1 MKAMKVALE
10 VKLTPRR
17 SRNSKVVKST
27 KVLFEAGNGLIP
39 PKLFA
44 IEQYLSVSTSFRAVN
59 RSSLQI
65 LRIDREGIIDDVI
78 SHGI

>member
-1 MKAMKVALE
+1 MALV
-10 VKLTPRR
+10 VKLTPRW

-27 KVLFEAGNGLIP
+27 KMLFEAGNGQIP

-59 RSSLQI
+59 PSRLQI
-65 LRIDREGIIDDVI
+65 LRIDREGMIDDVI